1 MFKILLGAFIGSLV
15 MYNVILPDDSYRSTF
30 EDVNEWTL
38 NKIEAI
44 TSDVDLDSAKDAI
57 LK

>member
-1 MFKILLGAFIGSLV
+1 MFKILLGAFVGSLV
-15 MYNVILPDDSYRSTF
+15 TYNVILPDDSYRSTF
-30 EDVNEWTL
+30 EDVNNWTL